1 MLQEQQQQQQLGAD
15 GKGGTTKPKLSR
27 AKTKLRVTGFAAL
40 GIVSKVHSR
49 LNAEFIKK
57 GARTLFF
64 SKVYCNQSPRNPR
77 AISLMISPFL
87 SPILSPIL

>member
-1 MLQEQQQQQQLGAD
+1 MLQEQQQQQQQPLGAD
-15 GKGGTTKPKLSR
+15 GKGGTMTKPKLSR

-40 GIVSKVHSR
+40 GVVSKVHSR

-64 SKVYCNQSPRNPR
+64 SKVLRNQSPRNLR
-77 AISLMISPFL
+77 AISCMISPFL
-87 SPILSPIL
+87 SPIL